1 MKLILKSPEE
11 LRMMRNAGR
20 VVFQTLQRCREAIRP
35 GVTTEEID
43 RLAYET
49 YTSLGAQGLFKNYP
63 TYEAGKGFPGNL
75 CISVNEEVVHGIPG
89 PRALKD
95 GDLVSLDCGVKLD
108 GWCGDSAIT
117 VPVGRVDP
125 QIEKLIRVTQETLD
139 LAISLIRPFVK
150 WSVVAAKMQEY
161 VEKNGFSC
169 VREFVGHGIGKRMH
183 EEPKVPN
190 FVSRDFERF
199 GDFYLKPGL
208 TLAIEPMVIAGQSDV
223 AVLDDG
229 WTVVTRDNTS
239 AAHIEHTIA
248 VTATG
253 CEILTDGR

>member
-11 LRMMRNAGR
+11 LQLMREAGR
-20 VVFQTLQRCREAIRP
+20 VVFQTLQRCRAAIRP

-43 RLAYET
+43 QLALET
-49 YTSLGAQGLFKNYP
+49 FTGLGAKGLFKNYP
-63 TYEAGKGFPGNL
+63 TYEPGRGFPGNI
-75 CISVNEEVVHGIPG
+75 CVSVNDEVVHGIPG
-89 PRALKD
+89 PRTLKE
-95 GDLVSLDCGVKLD
+95 GDLVSLDCGIKLN

-117 VPVGRVDP
+117 VPVGQVDQ
-125 QIEKLIRVTQETLD
+125 QIEKLIQVTQETLE
-139 LAISLIRPFVK
+139 LAISLIRPLLP
-150 WSVVAAKMQEY
+150 WSAVARKMQEH

-190 FVSRDFERF
+190 FVSRDFERS

-208 TLAIEPMVIAGQSDV
+208 TLAVEPMVIAGTSDV
-223 AVLDDG
+223 VVLDDG
-229 WTVVTRDNTS
+229 WTVVTKDNAP
-239 AAHIEHTIA
+239 AAHIEHTIT
-248 VTATG
+248 VTSSG